1 MYEKQYCR
9 KFVRMLSNI
18 LEIENYEFKH
28 VKQQPR
34 VLIMMYLIL
43 LQLQLMF
50 YISIAAHTMQ

>member
-1 MYEKQYCR
+1 
-9 KFVRMLSNI
+9 MLSNI

-43 LQLQLMF
+43 LQLQRMF